1 MTPLEPSRVLEAMQR
16 QLPGGQIDVLD
27 FTHEPVPEGTLEFPV
42 TGLRRGAAAYWDGFV
57 SYGGG
62 RRFAV
67 WAKVRVRLLGRV
79 VAAGEDL
86 AAGRSVSAA
95 QLQMVE
101 RDVAPHSGLIQQIED
116 AVGKQTR
123 RSIRAGTIL
132 RPADLERPRD
142 VVAGDRVRVEV
153 WSGAA
158 HLELEARAESA
169 GSAGERVTVQNPG
182 SKQHFF
188 ARVEGKGKVSVGR
201 TRI

>member
-1 MTPLEPSRVLEAMQR
+1 
-16 QLPGGQIDVLD
+16 
-27 FTHEPVPEGTLEFPV
+27 
-42 TGLRRGAAAYWDGFV
+42 
-57 SYGGG
+57 
-62 RRFAV
+62 
-67 WAKVRVRLLGRV
+67 
-79 VAAGEDL
+79 
-86 AAGRSVSAA
+86 
-95 QLQMVE
+95 
-101 RDVAPHSGLIQQIED
+101 
-116 AVGKQTR
+116 VGKQTR